1 MKLSVDKKVF
11 ENFHGELFVG
21 AIACFGINNTA
32 ASAET
37 EEMLHDMEE
46 YVRLNFNAD
55 TMKTHHL
62 VSAWNAATAH
72 YGEKF
77 KHYHTP
83 LEEMVKTILAGKH
96 ILPENKLLNLVR
108 FFSLKYVVP
117 LTALDLKNVGKKLM
131 FTLQSDETKNEL
143 VFRDEHTVLVRKFAD
158 AKLQHHATEKTSN
171 ALIFVEG
178 VPPLHQEQM
187 SNILE
192 EVASLVKIF
201 CGGKTKRIILT
212 KHKLSAEM

>member
-21 AIACFGINNTA
+21 AIACFDINNA
-32 ASAET
+32 VASAET
-37 EEMLHDMEE
+37 EEMLHDMAE

-55 TMKTHHL
+55 TLKTHHL
-62 VSAWNAATAH
+62 VSAWKAATAH

-77 KHYHTP
+77 QHYHTHI
-83 LEEMVKTILAGKH
+83 EEMIKHILAGKH
-96 ILPENKLLNLVR
+96 LSSENKLADLVH
-108 FFSLKYVVP
+108 FFSLKYIVP
-117 LTALDLKNVGKKLM
+117 LTAIDLKNVGKKLV
-131 FTLQSDETKNEL
+131 FTLHSDDTKNEL
-143 VFRDEHTVLVRKFAD
+143 VFRDERAILVRKFAE
-158 AKLQHHATEKTSN
+158 AKQQHHVTEKTSN